1 MSQRSDETLTVVYPA
16 PFPYG
21 PPVLPRLLKHPAAAG
36 GWLPSG
42 DPVDAGTMHHLSSNL
57 SLLCRESARHLV
69 SDVGPGGLPRTGGTY
84 TGDGWDAAYTDS
96 GLTGSTSTDAISH
109 AISWDRR
116 TARSYHLPAMIA
128 DRELPEGGYGLRV
141 IEVEVDCFVAAA
153 NSFRL
158 YCALTSTYQTP
169 DQGALALSTWSAWST
184 TNEQFSGANNG
195 TPSALSATTGRQTVR
210 MWIITNTPVGA
221 PSAQWRCR
229 DSGSVAAM
237 SSLVN
242 EGHLW
247 VGWKSSNASNAII
260 SINAWEVPPP
270 FAPLIDTSYNGTA
283 SGDLGFWFRADA
295 NDSWAQGDY
304 AGSVY
309 LWHNLAFRDNGGPSS
324 LARSA
329 GAITEVDQSCIGG
342 LPAAKI
348 VGSTEYFTSSIGYGG
363 AGDLP
368 YVLDEFTIFVVITPR
383 SANTTGIRQVF
394 STRGIAP
401 SADGGGGIIASGG
414 LWGAWAESRTTGF
427 VGTSL
432 SIDSPVILCARADGT
447 DVYLDKNGLQSGTV
461 ARPAASGS
469 TNQRLV
475 LGDFGTSGDGDFD
488 IAEMILY
495 HRHLGRDERAFVLE
509 YLNRRYG
516 VF

>member
-1 MSQRSDETLTVVYPA
+1 MSQRSDETLTTVYPA

-270 FAPLIDTSYNGTA
+270 FAPPIDTWHGGST
-283 SGDLGFWFRADA
+283 SGELLWWLRADA
-295 NDSWAQGDY
+295 NDVATAPGGTEVVEY
-304 AGSVY
+304 FK
-309 LWHNLAFRDNGGPSS
+309 NLAS
-324 LARSA
+324 
-329 GAITEVDQSCIGG
+329 
-342 LPAAKI
+342 
-348 VGSTEYFTSSIGYGG
+348 GYGG
-363 AGDLP
+363 LVYVGSGLGGEAVTQNIVGGKPGLRIDAGAARWFESPTMPL
-368 YVLDEFTIFVVITPR
+368 VLGEFTVFAVLVLR
-383 SANTTGIRQVF
+383 SNNTTGYASVF
-394 STRGIAP
+394 GTRVFAP
-401 SADGGGGIIASGG
+401 TPDGGGGIAASGG
-414 LWGAWAESRTTGF
+414 LWGAWAEDRATGF

-432 SIDSPVILCARADGT
+432 TVDSPVILCARANAT
-447 DVYLDKNGLQSGTV
+447 DVFLDKNGLQVGTI
-461 ARPAASGS
+461 ARPAPSGS
-469 TNQRLV
+469 VAQKAIIGSDNTYY
-475 LGDFGTSGDGDFD
+475 TGDGVFD
-488 IAEMILY
+488 LCEVVAYNKHMSV
-495 HRHLGRDERAFVLE
+495 DERAFVLE

>member
-1 MSQRSDETLTVVYPA
+1 MSQRSNETLTTVYPA
-16 PFPYG
+16 PSPYG

-57 SLLCRESARHLV
+57 SMLCRESARHLV

-96 GLTGSTSTDAISH
+96 GLTGSTSTNAISH

-116 TARSYHLPAMIA
+116 TAQSYHLPAMIA
-128 DRELPEGGYGLRV
+128 DRELPEGGYGLRI
-141 IEVEVDCFVAAA
+141 IEVEVDCYVAAA

-169 DQGALALSTWSAWST
+169 DQGALALSTWSAWSAA
-184 TNEQFSGANNG
+184 NEQFSGANNG
-195 TPSALSATTGRQTVR
+195 TPSALSAATGRQTVR
-210 MWIITNTPVGA
+210 MWLITNTPVGA

-247 VGWKSSNASNAII
+247 VGWKSSNSGNAII

-270 FAPLIDTSYNGTA
+270 FAPPIDTWHGGSVNGE
-283 SGDLGFWFRADA
+283 LLWWLRADA
-295 NDSWAQGDY
+295 NDIATAPGETEEVEY
-304 AGSVY
+304 FK
-309 LWHNLAFRDNGGPSS
+309 NLASGYGGLVYVGSGT
-324 LARSA
+324 
-329 GAITEVDQSCIGG
+329 GALPVTQNVVGG
-342 LPAAKI
+342 LPGI
-348 VGSTEYFTSSIGYGG
+348 RIDGTSLKGFNSPTMP
-363 AGDLP
+363 L
-368 YVLDEFTIFVVITPR
+368 VLDEFTVFAVIVVR
-383 SANTTGIRQVF
+383 EDNTTGDLAVF
-394 STRGIAP
+394 STSGIAP
-401 SADGGGGIIASGG
+401 SADGGGGLIAQNGW
-414 LWGAWAESRTTGF
+414 WGAWSESRSTGF
-427 VGTSL
+427 VGVGLPMDT
-432 SIDSPVILCARADGT
+432 PVILCARANAT
-447 DVYLDKNGLQSGTV
+447 DVYLDKNGLQVGTI

-469 TNQRLV
+469 TAQRENIGYGGV
-475 LGDFGTSGDGDFD
+475 HTGDGVFD
-488 IAEMILY
+488 ILEVVAYNKHMTV
-495 HRHLGRDERAFVLE
+495 DERAFVLE